1 MARLNTMLL
10 SVNTNCDAK
19 IRINSETAK
28 EMRGIFDLFIR
39 YRCRGRSYTR

>member
-28 EMRGIFDLFIR
+28 EIIAFFDFF
-39 YRCRGRSYTR
+39 

>member
-19 IRINSETAK
+19 IQINSETAK
-28 EMRGIFDLFIR
+28 EMKGIFDFFSLE
-39 YRCRGRSYTR
+39 